1 MILDFAKS
9 HPWGVLNRWLSK
21 ESSSIGMESF
31 IKPCVNEKKKVQ
43 GAIKQPREQS
53 ISRLYTMDTCR
64 VMYDI
69 LPTLLP

>member
-1 MILDFAKS
+1 M
-9 HPWGVLNRWLSK
+9 SK
-21 ESSSIGMESF
+21 ESF
-31 IKPCVNEKKKVQ
+31 IKPCVNEEKKVQ